1 MPHRDNLKAPEH
13 TGMEPLFDLDDLT
26 FLTIFSAR
34 ATITAGRTTLIRGKS
49 GSGKSTLLR
58 MLNGMT
64 LPSSGRV
71 RYRGQDLRERSPVLL
86 RREVVMLPQ
95 QPVLFGGTVREELT
109 IGRGYAELPP
119 LSEERLREA
128 LAAVRLEV
136 ALEDSPTSFSGG
148 EKQRLCLARVLL
160 MEPPVLLLDEP
171 TVGLDRETEEAV
183 FACIRDQGAAGRSI
197 IAATHSPFTSML
209 GETER
214 FAFVDGTLQE
224 ETDE

>member
-1 MPHRDNLKAPEH
+1 MQRPPDTEH
-13 TGMEPLFDLDDLT
+13 EPLFDLDNVT
-26 FLTIFSAR
+26 FLGIFSAR
-34 ATITAGRTTLIRGKS
+34 ASIAAGRTTLIRGRS

-64 LPSSGRV
+64 LPSTGRV
-71 RYRGQDLRERSPVLL
+71 RYRGRDLRDQSPVKL

-109 IGRGYAELPP
+109 VGRRYAELPP
-119 LSEERLREA
+119 LENDRLRDA
-128 LAAVRLEV
+128 LTAVGLEV
-136 ALEDSPTSFSGG
+136 ALEDSPVSFSGG

-183 FACIRDQGAAGRSI
+183 FSCIRDQGASGRSI

-209 GETER
+209 GETDR
-214 FAFVDGTLQE
+214 LAFIEGSLRE
-224 ETDE
+224 APHE